1 MSSIGKDVSLMDT
14 MSIAAMSVEM
24 HQQENVADLGTAVLK
39 MAMDSQTDV
48 MAGMIEDMAS
58 LNTAD
63 MTGVG
68 GLVDIMA

>member
-24 HQQENVADLGTAVLK
+24 YQQENVADLGTAVLK

-68 GLVDIMA
+68 GLVDVMA

>member
-1 MSSIGKDVSLMDT
+1 MDT

-24 HQQENVADLGTAVLK
+24 HQQENAADLGTAVLK

-58 LNTAD
+58 LNTAE

-68 GLVDIMA
+68 GLVDVMA

>member
-68 GLVDIMA
+68 GLVDVMA

>member
-1 MSSIGKDVSLMDT
+1 MDT

-24 HQQENVADLGTAVLK
+24 HQQENAADLGTAVLK

-68 GLVDIMA
+68 GLVDVMA

>member
-1 MSSIGKDVSLMDT
+1 MSSIGKGVSLMDT